1 MALVELGQ
9 GRGRAKVVRELG
21 DPRVASDVIDAM
33 LEDRQVRRGFSRRI
47 EEAAVAIG
55 EADGLPVERRDLR
68 DLPTFTVDPA
78 SAHDFDDAV
87 SASRTKRGV
96 RLWIHIADVAAHI
109 RPGGAL
115 EKEAHRR
122 ANSTYVPGRV
132 APMLPHA
139 LERGVQP
146 RSGGRPARRH
156 RRDRALRVGRAALGK
171 LLPQSD
177 PLGRPAELRP
187 ARRDLRGQG
196 EDPGAGC
203 RAAGPGARRRP
214 RSPPGA
220 RAHRSR
226 SRASSRSSASRAA
239 R

>member
-1 MALVELGQ
+1 M
-9 GRGRAKVVRELG
+9 
-21 DPRVASDVIDAM
+21 
-33 LEDRQVRRGFSRRI
+33 
-47 EEAAVAIG
+47 
-55 EADGLPVERRDLR
+55 
-68 DLPTFTVDPA
+68 
-78 SAHDFDDAV
+78 
-87 SASRTKRGV
+87 

-115 EKEAHRR
+115 EKEAYRR

-146 RSGGRPARRH
+146 RSGVDRLAVTAEIELSESGEPLSASFYRSRIRSDARLNYDQLDEIFAGKAKTPEPVAEPLVLARE
-156 RRDRALRVGRAALGK
+156 AAASL
-171 LLPQSD
+171 
-177 PLGRPAELRP
+177 A
-187 ARRDLRGQG
+187 AR
-196 EDPGAGC
+196 
-203 RAAGPGARRRP
+203 
-214 RSPPGA
+214 